1 MKNSFDK
8 GDIMPTKHID
18 FNIDV
23 AQGFGVFKNN
33 KETELLDYVSSVN
46 ISCGF
51 HAGDPLLIREY
62 LLKCKE
68 KNLTVGAHIG
78 FNDLSGLGYRTMDLS
93 ADEIEAIVLYQLGA
107 IITFAQ
113 SYGLRIEHVR
123 PHGAMYKMA
132 ASSFDFSLS
141 LAKAIKKAGEW
152 LVYVGAA
159 GEIIERV
166 KEEANITV
174 ARELQL
180 NLPYNTDGTAIYD
193 RGEITNI
200 EFCLKRLEKLLRN
213 SDIKTI
219 ESTYI
224 NIPFDTIHFATTS
237 PISLE
242 LVKKA
247 YQIAQPTPINYNNAY
262 NLGWV

>member
-1 MKNSFDK
+1 MQNFVDSKK
-8 GDIMPTKHID
+8 AVKPID
-18 FNIDV
+18 FNCDL
-23 AQGFGVFKNN
+23 AQGWGVFQNSEEAKF
-33 KETELLDYVSSVN
+33 LDYVSSVN
-46 ISCGF
+46 IACGL
-51 HAGDPLLIREY
+51 HSGDPLSIKNAFEM
-62 LLKCKE
+62 LKG
-68 KNLTVGAHIG
+68 KNIAIGAHIG
-78 FNDLSGLGYRTMDLS
+78 FPDISGFGNRVMNLSE
-93 ADEIEAIVLYQLGA
+93 DEIEAIVLYQLGA
-107 IITFAQ
+107 LITFAE
-113 SYGLRIEHVR
+113 SYGLKIEHVR

-159 GEIIERV
+159 GDVINQV

-180 NLPYNTDGTAIYD
+180 TLPYNTDGTAVYD

-224 NIPFDTIHFATTS
+224 NIEFDTIHFATTS

-242 LVKKA
+242 LVKRANSIIK
-247 YQIAQPTPINYNNAY
+247 PTPINYNNAY
-262 NLGWV
+262 NIGWI

>member
-1 MKNSFDK
+1 MQNFVENKRVLK
-8 GDIMPTKHID
+8 TVD
-18 FNIDV
+18 FNCDL
-23 AQGFGVFKNN
+23 AQGWGVFQNSDEVKF
-33 KETELLDYVSSVN
+33 LDYVSSVN
-46 ISCGF
+46 IACGL
-51 HAGDPLLIREY
+51 HSGDPLSIKY
-62 LLKCKE
+62 AFDAIKD
-68 KNLTVGAHIG
+68 KNIAIGAHIG
-78 FNDLSGLGYRTMDLS
+78 FPDISGFGNRAMNLSEE
-93 ADEIEAIVLYQLGA
+93 EIEAIVLYQLGA

-113 SYGLRIEHVR
+113 CYGLRIEHVR

-132 ASSFDFSLS
+132 ATSFDFSLS

-152 LVYVGAA
+152 LIYVGAA

-247 YQIAQPTPINYNNAY
+247 YQIAQPTPVNYNNAY